1 MKILHT
7 SDWHL
12 GHQLYK
18 YERDEEFRHALK
30 QIINIVR
37 EEQPDAFLISGDV
50 YDTPVPSTSAQN
62 CFTQSLLEIH
72 QACPS
77 MVIIVIAGNHDG
89 KSFLNVS
96 RNLWA
101 LAGIHVVG
109 LLSSLNPSDDELQR
123 CTNDVDILEHK
134 FDLGSQ
140 IIKIADKGF
149 IVAVP
154 HISDAAY
161 PFLNDTNAPSNI
173 RRKQYF
179 SALLEYVDR
188 LNPQH
193 LPVALM
199 AHLALS
205 SGDFSWHDFGLI
217 GGLAT
222 TDQSDFGTQ
231 YDYLA
236 LGHIHKSQNM
246 TFQGHLARYCGSIIP
261 ISFSE
266 TAPHTVT
273 IVNLRSGS
281 TTAEDI
287 TEITIDPLYS
297 LLTLPSSP
305 LPFDQALQSLTTL
318 SPDLRCY
325 LRLNVLVDIE
335 NPMPPDA
342 QLLAQMALKD
352 TNIRFCE
359 IKVNSPK
366 TNVETEDKTISDPSQ
381 LREMT
386 PCQVAEYA
394 SPEPLSQDFLDM
406 FAEVEQRLNLN
417 NESTNN

>member
-18 YERDEEFRHALK
+18 YERDEEFRHALR

-37 EEQPDAFLISGDV
+37 EEQPDAFLLSGDV

-109 LLSSLNPSDDELQR
+109 LHSSLNPSDDELQR

-205 SGDFSWHDFGLI
+205 SGDFSWHDFGVV
-217 GGLAT
+217 GGLVT
-222 TDQSDFGTQ
+222 TPQSDFGTH

-236 LGHIHKSQNM
+236 LGHIHKSQNIVSD
-246 TFQGHLARYCGSIIP
+246 GRLARYSGSIIP

-266 TAPHTVT
+266 EAPHSVS
-273 IVNLRSGS
+273 IVNVGHE
-281 TTAEDI
+281 TT
-287 TEITIDPLYS
+287 TIDDVTEFQIEPLYS
-297 LLTLPSSP
+297 LLTLPASP
-305 LPFDQALQSLTTL
+305 LPFGQAVESLAL
-318 SPDLRCY
+318 IEPDRKCY
-325 LRLNVLVDIE
+325 LRLNVHVDKD
-335 NPMPPDA
+335 NPLPPDA
-342 QLLAQMALKD
+342 LLQVHNCLKD
-352 TNIRFCE
+352 KAARFCE
-359 IKVNSPK
+359 FKIDIAKEAARVENKVF
-366 TNVETEDKTISDPSQ
+366 SDPSQ
-381 LREMT
+381 LRGMK
-386 PCQVAEYA
+386 PVQVAQYV
-394 SPEPLSQDFLDM
+394 SPTPLPPDFIDM
-406 FAEVEQRLNLN
+406 FAEVEQYMQQNDEQPN
-417 NESTNN
+417 N

>member
-37 EEQPDAFLISGDV
+37 EEQPDAFLLSGDV

-134 FDLGSQ
+134 FDLDSQ

-205 SGDFSWHDFGLI
+205 
-217 GGLAT
+217 
-222 TDQSDFGTQ
+222 
-231 YDYLA
+231 
-236 LGHIHKSQNM
+236 
-246 TFQGHLARYCGSIIP
+246 
-261 ISFSE
+261 
-266 TAPHTVT
+266 
-273 IVNLRSGS
+273 
-281 TTAEDI
+281 
-287 TEITIDPLYS
+287 
-297 LLTLPSSP
+297 
-305 LPFDQALQSLTTL
+305 
-318 SPDLRCY
+318 
-325 LRLNVLVDIE
+325 
-335 NPMPPDA
+335 
-342 QLLAQMALKD
+342 
-352 TNIRFCE
+352 
-359 IKVNSPK
+359 
-366 TNVETEDKTISDPSQ
+366 
-381 LREMT
+381 
-386 PCQVAEYA
+386 
-394 SPEPLSQDFLDM
+394 
-406 FAEVEQRLNLN
+406 
-417 NESTNN
+417 